1 MNGNAMILLLLD
13 LNKILTFKNFPEK
26 QHREYTDVG
35 FQSAVNTIG

>member
-26 QHREYTDVG
+26 QLREYTDVG